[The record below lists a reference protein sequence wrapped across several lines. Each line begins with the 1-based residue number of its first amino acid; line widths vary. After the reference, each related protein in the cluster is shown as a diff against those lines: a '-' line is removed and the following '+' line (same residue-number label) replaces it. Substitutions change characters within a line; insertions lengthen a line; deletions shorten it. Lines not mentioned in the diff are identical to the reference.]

1 MGGGP
6 VQGKDI
12 KRNLG
17 GVEVAVEVAAEG
29 GFFHGKDT
37 RLNFALGFQGGTS
50 LQGGER

>member
-17 GVEVAVEVAAEG
+17 GVEVGAEG

-37 RLNFALGFQGGTS
+37 RLNLALGFQGGTS